1 MPNAQV
7 WSALGAAMRRLREA
21 SGESLRQVEALGRWV
36 RGTLSQVE
44 NGKARP
50 SLDLVEF
57 YDDRYGGDGLLVSMF
72 VDANAWHA
80 AGLVAGARSGRPPG
94 NYLPGDA
101 IEVVAQAPA
110 HGALLRAGT
119 ALDVVWTV
127 RNSGA
132 VPWNGRWL
140 TRVGAAAGPRL
151 LASERVSRLPDVRS
165 GESVEVSVR
174 VTAPVEHGTVAAH
187 WALTHADG
195 SCCFSET
202 ELLSVTVVV
211 VR

>member
-1 MPNAQV
+1 
-7 WSALGAAMRRLREA
+7 MRRLREA

-57 YDDRYGGDGLLVSMF
+57 YDSRYGGDGLLVSMF
-72 VDANAWHA
+72 IDANASHA
-80 AGLVAGARSGRPPG
+80 AGLATGVLPARPLR
-94 NYLPGDA
+94 NCLPGDA
-101 IEVVAQAPA
+101 VEVVAQTPA
-110 HGALLRAGT
+110 QGVLLGAGA
-119 ALDVVWTV
+119 ALDVVWTL
-127 RNSGA
+127 RNSG
-132 VPWNGRWL
+132 VLPWRGRKL
-140 TRVGAAAGPRL
+140 ARVGAAAGPRL
-151 LASERVSRLPDVRS
+151 LASGRATALPDVGS
-165 GESVEVSVR
+165 GDTVTVAVR

-187 WALTHADG
+187 WAMTHGDG
-195 SCCFSET
+195 SFCFSEN